1 MSGVVTLFAIFIGIF
16 LSLFF
21 PNMPYAS
28 NVLPNLLDFLQT
40 LGDNGL
46 VGLIVLVFVVCQY
59 FLAYYLYDF
68 LKKLREDIKS
78 SYIHYIFI
86 SEIFPHL
93 RRFRMKKENMFGACA
108 FVIVSSMF
116 YVVGLIL

>member
-1 MSGVVTLFAIFIGIF
+1 MGFSWLYFMSGVVTLFAIFIGIF

-21 PNMPYAS
+21 PDIPYVS

-46 VGLIVLVFVVCQY
+46 VGLIVLVFVVGQY

-68 LKKLREDIKS
+68 FKNLREDIKS
-78 SYIHYIFI
+78 S
-86 SEIFPHL
+86 
-93 RRFRMKKENMFGACA
+93 
-108 FVIVSSMF
+108 
-116 YVVGLIL
+116 

>member
-1 MSGVVTLFAIFIGIF
+1 MTLFAIFIGIF

-21 PNMPYAS
+21 PNMPYVS

-46 VGLIVLVFVVCQY
+46 VGLIVLVFVVGQY

-68 LKKLREDIKS
+68 FKNLREDIKS
-78 SYIHYIFI
+78 S
-86 SEIFPHL
+86 
-93 RRFRMKKENMFGACA
+93 
-108 FVIVSSMF
+108 
-116 YVVGLIL
+116 

>member
-1 MSGVVTLFAIFIGIF
+1 MGFSWLYYMSGVMTLFAIFIGIF

-21 PNMPYAS
+21 PDMPYVS

-46 VGLIVLVFVVCQY
+46 VGLIVLVFVVGQY

-68 LKKLREDIKS
+68 FKNLREDIKS
-78 SYIHYIFI
+78 S
-86 SEIFPHL
+86 
-93 RRFRMKKENMFGACA
+93 
-108 FVIVSSMF
+108 
-116 YVVGLIL
+116 

>member
-1 MSGVVTLFAIFIGIF
+1 MGFSWLYYMSGVVTLFAIFTGIF

-21 PNMPYAS
+21 PDMPYVS

-46 VGLIVLVFVVCQY
+46 VGLIVLLFVVGQY

-68 LKKLREDIKS
+68 FKNLREDIKS
-78 SYIHYIFI
+78 S
-86 SEIFPHL
+86 
-93 RRFRMKKENMFGACA
+93 
-108 FVIVSSMF
+108 
-116 YVVGLIL
+116 

>member
-1 MSGVVTLFAIFIGIF
+1 MGFSWLYYMSGVVTLFAIFTGIF

-21 PNMPYAS
+21 PDMPYVS

-46 VGLIVLVFVVCQY
+46 VGLIVLVFVVGQY

-68 LKKLREDIKS
+68 FKNLREDIKS
-78 SYIHYIFI
+78 S
-86 SEIFPHL
+86 
-93 RRFRMKKENMFGACA
+93 
-108 FVIVSSMF
+108 
-116 YVVGLIL
+116 

>member
-1 MSGVVTLFAIFIGIF
+1 MTLFAIFIGIF

-21 PNMPYAS
+21 PDMPYVS

-46 VGLIVLVFVVCQY
+46 VGLIVLVFVVGQY

-68 LKKLREDIKS
+68 LKEV
-78 SYIHYIFI
+78 Y
-86 SEIFPHL
+86 
-93 RRFRMKKENMFGACA
+93 
-108 FVIVSSMF
+108 
-116 YVVGLIL
+116 

>member
-1 MSGVVTLFAIFIGIF
+1 MGFSWLYFMSGVVTLFAIFIGIF

-46 VGLIVLVFVVCQY
+46 VGLIVLLFVVGQY

-68 LKKLREDIKS
+68 FKNLREDIKS
-78 SYIHYIFI
+78 S
-86 SEIFPHL
+86 
-93 RRFRMKKENMFGACA
+93 
-108 FVIVSSMF
+108 
-116 YVVGLIL
+116 

>member
-1 MSGVVTLFAIFIGIF
+1 MGFSWLYFMSGVVTLFAIFIGIF

-21 PNMPYAS
+21 PNMPYVS

-46 VGLIVLVFVVCQY
+46 VGLIVLVFVVGQY

-68 LKKLREDIKS
+68 FKNLREDIKS
-78 SYIHYIFI
+78 S
-86 SEIFPHL
+86 
-93 RRFRMKKENMFGACA
+93 
-108 FVIVSSMF
+108 
-116 YVVGLIL
+116 